1 MLGFQGKDLGLGAW
15 AIWMSVDAD
24 VGDVPD
30 AGAAVFKA
38 WALNS
43 EPYLDVGI

>member
-30 AGAAVFKA
+30 AGAAVFKS
-38 WALNS
+38 LGS
-43 EPYLDVGI
+43 KLRTLLGC